1 MQDYFSL
8 FGLVPKFSIDI
19 ESLRKQYLNLSRK
32 FHPDFFTEESP
43 EMRDQAL
50 EMTAK
55 LNKAYGILKDPLLRI
70 AYLLRLNGI
79 LPENTEFKLSPSD
92 PEFLMEMMDLNERI
106 EDLSGPGTEFESIQN
121 RLTQMEKETLET
133 LFGKM
138 EKAEQQAEAETE
150 YKEAA
155 ELYAKQRYL
164 LRLRESLN
172 KFATL

>member
-1 MQDYFSL
+1 
-8 FGLVPKFSIDI
+8 
-19 ESLRKQYLNLSRK
+19 
-32 FHPDFFTEESP
+32 
-43 EMRDQAL
+43 MRDQAL

-106 EDLSGPGTEFESIQN
+106 EELSGPGTEYDTIQN
-121 RLTQMEKETLET
+121 RLIQMEKDTLET
-133 LFGKM
+133 LFGIMKD
-138 EKAEQQAEAETE
+138 AEQQAEVTTG